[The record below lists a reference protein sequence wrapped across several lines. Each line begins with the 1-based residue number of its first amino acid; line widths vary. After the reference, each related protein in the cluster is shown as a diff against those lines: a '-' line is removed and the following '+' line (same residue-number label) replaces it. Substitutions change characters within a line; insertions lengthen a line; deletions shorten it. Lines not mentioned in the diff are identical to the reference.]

1 MKRLITINSYRGQRI
16 LLALPCRGQ
25 RTRTNASTVKR
36 QLGKMVTIENQ
47 YVNSVSQC
55 LAHCLAFKFFGTFAL
70 IQRTKGI
77 QWAKGRSLIGKMSLS
92 KPRYRIVPVV
102 LALTAYASEPELQEI
117 TLVFLS
123 CAHLIYAK
131 QPFKI

>member
-36 QLGKMVTIENQ
+36 QLGKLRSRLKPIRKLGVANARA
-47 YVNSVSQC
+47 SD
-55 LAHCLAFKFFGTFAL
+55 LAFS
-70 IQRTKGI
+70 IQKQTRLLCH
-77 QWAKGRSLIGKMSLS
+77 KGRSLIGKCRFQ

-102 LALTAYASEPELQEI
+102 L
-117 TLVFLS
+117 
-123 CAHLIYAK
+123 H
-131 QPFKI
+131 